1 MAQKKE
7 HLKKLLDFI
16 GMIVK
21 DPENNDFKNGLQKL
35 LGIDSTSTMPVVVN
49 ANMRR
54 LIISTSIVLRR
65 LSANKQ
71 KNFMLISLYQK

>member
-16 GMIVK
+16 CMIVK

-35 LGIDSTSTMPVVVN
+35 LGIDSTSTMPVLVDV
-49 ANMRR
+49 ANDKNNQKHIH
-54 LIISTSIVLRR
+54 LIL
-65 LSANKQ
+65 
-71 KNFMLISLYQK
+71 